1 MYNLLH
7 RIADFLARIM
17 ALLGGAVL
25 IALTVANCVSIV
37 GRALL
42 PFEIGVGPI
51 RGIYDYTEIGVAAA
65 VFAFLPWCQLKRGH
79 ATVEILTPLYPAAMN
94 RVLDVVID
102 LLMFA
107 AASVIAWRLYLGM
120 LDKASYGETTL
131 IAQVPLWQGF
141 AASLV
146 GAVGFALVAA
156 FCVIRSLRA
165 LTQGGG
171 PRNV

>member
-7 RIADFLARIM
+7 RIADLLARVM

-25 IALTVANCVSIV
+25 ILLTVANCVSIM
-37 GRALL
+37 GRALV
-42 PFEIGVGPI
+42 PFDLGIGPV

-65 VFAFLPWCQLKRGH
+65 VFAFLPWCQLNRGH
-79 ATVEILTPLYPAAMN
+79 ATVEIATPLYPAVMN
-94 RVLDVVID
+94 RALDVIID
-102 LLMFA
+102 VLMLA

-156 FCVIRSLRA
+156 FCAIRSVRA
-165 LTQGGG
+165 LTRGDG